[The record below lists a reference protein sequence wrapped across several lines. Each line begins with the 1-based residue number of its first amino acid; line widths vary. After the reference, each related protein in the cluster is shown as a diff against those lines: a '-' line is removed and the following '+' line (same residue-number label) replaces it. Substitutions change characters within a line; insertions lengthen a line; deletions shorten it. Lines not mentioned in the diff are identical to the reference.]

1 MAQKTSINIKPCNIG
16 SSEAHNR
23 RTAEYL
29 ANIRK
34 EKFYI
39 RTDLMAGNET
49 WVSPDFGEA
58 TLTDRY
64 NRIAAMVKEKTGRA
78 MQTKDRERVNKKT
91 GKVTI
96 VRGSTPLKEGVVVI
110 KDDTTMEQLRHF
122 CEVCNERWGVT
133 ALQVFI
139 HRDEGHYGIPGDNAT
154 WKPNLHAHIV
164 WDWMNHDTGKSCK
177 LDEKAMSE
185 MQTVLAGCLDMERGI
200 SKEVTGK
207 EHLERTDFIIA
218 KQKQEAEQ
226 AKAARQAAISAK
238 EEAEAELMFVEG
250 ENKAKEQ
257 YRLSLDSEIAE
268 REQQLKDER
277 KSKVDSILD
286 SVGCLVGVG
295 KFASVEKENA
305 KLKAENERMKKA
317 FAEAVKDKAEER
329 TKALVAEKQ
338 KAESE
343 RDRALVQSRSL
354 AIERDKAVRQL
365 QEQKDGERQRISQ
378 AVSQAT
384 AEKDKTIRLL
394 QNTLKASRHILSLF
408 ADMLYKA
415 SEVFRRAIDA
425 IIHFGT
431 EQHKSFFAPS
441 EAADIKSVMQEY
453 GETTEQQKTIGAWI
467 CDYAESRQPFDEIKH
482 RHTLKEVG
490 DVAEGLYD
498 GKIHRKLGRGNHV
511 LIQYP
516 SPYLHSA
523 HTSSRNLNLVHHRTV
538 L

>member
-39 RTDLMAGNET
+39 RTDIMAGNET
-49 WVSPDFGEA
+49 WVAPDFSEA

-64 NRIAAMVKEKTGRA
+64 NQIAAMVKEKTGRA

-110 KDDTTMEQLRHF
+110 KEDTTMEQLRKF

-139 HRDEGHYGIPGDNAT
+139 HRDEGHYGTPGDNAT

-185 MQTVLAGCLDMERGI
+185 MQTVLAECLEMERGT
-200 SKEVTGK
+200 SKAVTGK

-218 KQKQEAEQ
+218 KQKQEAER
-226 AKAARQAAISAK
+226 AKAEKEAALAAK
-238 EEAEAELMFVEG
+238 EKAETERQTIED
-250 ENKAKEQ
+250 ENKVKEQ
-257 YRLSLDSEIAE
+257 YRQSLDTEIADKE
-268 REQQLKDER
+268 RQLKDER
-277 KSKVDSILD
+277 RAKMDSILD
-286 SVGCLVGVG
+286 SVGSLVGVG
-295 KFASVEKENA
+295 KSAAMEKEIA
-305 KLKAENERMKKA
+305 RLKAENERIRKA
-317 FAEAVKDKAEER
+317 FPNAVKNKVEEMTRALIAEKRKAEA
-329 TKALVAEKQ
+329 
-338 KAESE
+338 E
-343 RDRALVQSRSL
+343 RDRTLMQNRSL
-354 AIERDKAVRQL
+354 VIERDKAVRQL
-365 QEQKDGERQRISQ
+365 QEQQANEQQHIRQT
-378 AVSQAT
+378 VSQAT

-394 QNTLKASRHILSLF
+394 QDALKASRDILNLL
-408 ADMLYKA
+408 AGILYKA
-415 SEVFRRAIDA
+415 SEVFKRAIDA
-425 IIHFGT
+425 IIHYGT
-431 EQHKSFFAPS
+431 EKYKSVFGND
-441 EAADIKSVMQEY
+441 EAVDIKDVMETY
-453 GETTEQQKTIGAWI
+453 GKTKEQYRAVGKWL
-467 CDYAESRQPFDEIKH
+467 CDYAESRQQFDRIKH
-482 RHTLKEVG
+482 QQTYNEVA

-498 GKIHRKLGRGNHV
+498 WKIQRGQDCS
-511 LIQYP
+511 L
-516 SPYLHSA
+516 
-523 HTSSRNLNLVHHRTV
+523 
-538 L
+538 

>member
-1 MAQKTSINIKPCNIG
+1 MAQKTSINIKPCNLG
-16 SSEAHNR
+16 SSSPHNKR
-23 RTAEYL
+23 SAEYL

-39 RTDLMAGNET
+39 RTDLMERNEM
-49 WVSPDFGEA
+49 WVSSQLGD
-58 TLTDRY
+58 TSLTDYY
-64 NRIAAMVKEKTGRA
+64 NQIAAMVKEKTGRA

-110 KDDTTMEQLRHF
+110 KEDTTMEQLQKF
-122 CEVCNERWGVT
+122 CKVCNERWGVT

-164 WDWMNHDTGKSCK
+164 WDWMNHETGKSCK

-185 MQTVLAGCLDMERGI
+185 MQTVLAECLEMERGI

-207 EHLERTDFIIA
+207 EHLERTDFILA
-218 KQKQEAEQ
+218 KQKQEAERV
-226 AKAARQAAISAK
+226 KAEKEAALAAK
-238 EEAEAELMFVEG
+238 EEAETELQFIEG

-257 YRLSLDSEIAE
+257 YRQSLESEIADKE
-268 REQQLKDER
+268 RQLKDER
-277 KSKVDSILD
+277 KAKVDSILD
-286 SVGCLVGVG
+286 GVGNLIGVG
-295 KFASVEKENA
+295 KSAAIEKENA
-305 KLKAENERMKKA
+305 KLKAENERIKKA
-317 FAEAVKDKAEER
+317 FPDAVKIKVEEL
-329 TKALVAEKQ
+329 TQALVAEKQ
-338 KAESE
+338 KAEAE

-354 AIERDKAVRQL
+354 GMEKDKAVRQL
-365 QEQKDGERQRISQ
+365 QEQQANELQHIRQV
-378 AVSQAT
+378 VSQAT

-394 QNTLKASRHILSLF
+394 QSVLKASRHILNVL
-408 ADMLYKA
+408 ADILYKA
-415 SEVFRRAIDA
+415 NEVFKRAIDA

-431 EQHKSFFAPS
+431 EQHQSFFAPS

-453 GETTEQQKTIGAWI
+453 GETTEQQNAVGAWL

-490 DVAEGLYD
+490 DVAEGKYD
-498 GKIHRKLGRGNHV
+498 WKIES
-511 LIQYP
+511 IQQR
-516 SPYLHSA
+516 LQ
-523 HTSSRNLNLVHHRTV
+523 R
-538 L
+538 

>member
-16 SSEAHNR
+16 NSEAHNR

-64 NRIAAMVKEKTGRA
+64 NQIAAMVKEKTGRA

-110 KDDTTMEQLRHF
+110 KEDTTMEQLQKF
-122 CEVCNERWGVT
+122 CKVCNERWGVT

-185 MQTVLAGCLDMERGI
+185 MQTVLADCLEMERGI
-200 SKEVTGK
+200 SKEITGK
-207 EHLERTDFIIA
+207 EHLERNDFILA

-226 AKAARQAAISAK
+226 AKAEKEAALAAK
-238 EEAEAELMFVEG
+238 EKAEKERQSIEG

-257 YRLSLDSEIAE
+257 YRQSLDSEIADKE
-268 REQQLKDER
+268 RQLKDER
-277 KSKVDSILD
+277 KAKMDSILD
-286 SVGCLVGVG
+286 SVSSLVGVG
-295 KFASVEKENA
+295 KSAAIEKENA
-305 KLKAENERMKKA
+305 KLKAENERIKKS
-317 FAEAVKDKAEER
+317 FPDAVKNKVAEL
-329 TKALVAEKQ
+329 TQALVAEKQ
-338 KAESE
+338 EAEAE
-343 RDRALVQSRSL
+343 RDRALVQNRSL
-354 AIERDKAVRQL
+354 TIERDKAVKQF
-365 QEQKDGERQRISQ
+365 QEQQADEQQHISQ
-378 AVSQAT
+378 AVSRAT

-394 QNTLKASRHILSLF
+394 KSALKASRHILSLF

-415 SEVFRRAIDA
+415 NEVFRRAIDA

-431 EQHKSFFAPS
+431 EQHKSVFSPS

-453 GETTEQQKTIGAWI
+453 GETPEQHSTVGAWL

-490 DVAEGLYD
+490 DVAEGKYD
-498 GKIHRKLGRGNHV
+498 WKINSTQSNGL
-511 LIQYP
+511 
-516 SPYLHSA
+516 
-523 HTSSRNLNLVHHRTV
+523 SR
-538 L
+538 

>member
-49 WVSPDFGEA
+49 WVAPDFSEA

-64 NRIAAMVKEKTGRA
+64 NQIAAMVKEKTGRA

-110 KDDTTMEQLRHF
+110 KEDTTMEQLQKF

-139 HRDEGHYGIPGDNAT
+139 HRDEGHYGTPGDNAT

-185 MQTVLAGCLDMERGI
+185 MQTVLAECLDMERGT
-200 SKEVTGK
+200 SKAVTGK

-218 KQKQEAEQ
+218 KQKQEAER
-226 AKAARQAAISAK
+226 AKAEKEAALAAK
-238 EEAEAELMFVEG
+238 EEAETERQLIEG
-250 ENKAKEQ
+250 ENKAKEK
-257 YRLSLDSEIAE
+257 YRQSLDSEIADKE
-268 REQQLKDER
+268 RKLKDER
-277 KSKVDSILD
+277 KAKMNSILD
-286 SVGCLVGVG
+286 SVSSLVGVG
-295 KFASVEKENA
+295 KSAAIEKENA
-305 KLKAENERMKKA
+305 KLKAENERIRKA
-317 FAEAVKDKAEER
+317 FPDAVNKEVEKR
-329 TKALVAEKQ
+329 TKVLATEKQ
-338 KAESE
+338 NAETE

-354 AIERDKAVRQL
+354 AIERDKAVRQF
-365 QEQKDGERQRISQ
+365 QEQKDGERQRIDF
-378 AVSQAT
+378 AVSRAT

-394 QNTLKASRHILSLF
+394 QDALKTSRDILNLL
-408 ADMLYKA
+408 AGILYKA
-415 SEVFRRAIDA
+415 SEIFRRAVDA
-425 IIHFGT
+425 VIRFGM
-431 EQHKSFFAPS
+431 ERHKSFFSPS
-441 EAADIKSVMQEY
+441 EAADIKNVMQEY
-453 GETTEQQKTIGAWI
+453 GETTEQQKAVGAWL
-467 CDYAESRQPFDEIKH
+467 CGYAESQQPFDEIKH
-482 RHTLKEVG
+482 RYTLKEVG
-490 DVAEGLYD
+490 DVAEGKYD
-498 GKIHRKLGRGNHV
+498 WKIERKQLR
-511 LIQYP
+511 L
-516 SPYLHSA
+516 
-523 HTSSRNLNLVHHRTV
+523 
-538 L
+538 